1 MSTNQPKEELIRQF
15 ENLWQQTPTW
25 YVVAPGR
32 VNLIGEHTDYNDGFV
47 LPCAI
52 DFAVRV
58 LAAPNNSNHMRV
70 AATDFDGQHDVF
82 EFQEGGDIPHHSQWG
97 WANYVRG
104 VVHVMAEHHR
114 EPLCGLDIL
123 IDGDVPMG
131 AGLSSSAALEVA
143 IAKTLQVTA
152 QLDVNDQQLAQIAQR
167 AENTFVGCQCGIMDQ
182 LASALGRE
190 HHAMLLDCRSLD
202 TQFFTLPKD
211 IHIVIIHSNVQRGLV
226 DSEYNTRRQQCE
238 QAANHLGVSA
248 LRDASLLQ
256 LQNAEASM
264 DATVF
269 KRARHVITENS
280 RTTEA
285 AHALSQGDIETLST
299 LMRASHHSMR
309 DDFEITVPA
318 IDTLV
323 ELIDEVVGQRGGV
336 RMTGGGFGGCV
347 VALVPSELVEVVK
360 AHVAEH
366 YHAQT
371 GLNERVFL
379 CSAKEGVHATPL

>member
-1 MSTNQPKEELIRQF
+1 MSTSQPNAELIQQF
-15 ENLWQQTPTW
+15 EQLWQQTPTW

-58 LAAPNNSNHMRV
+58 LAAPNNSNQMRV
-70 AATDFDGQHDVF
+70 AATDFDGQHDGF
-82 EFQEGGDIPHHSQWG
+82 ELQTGGDIPHHPQWG

-104 VVHVMAEHHR
+104 VVQVMAEHHR
-114 EPLCGLDIL
+114 EALCGLDIL

-143 IAKTLQVTA
+143 IAKTLQATA
-152 QLDVNDQQLAQIAQR
+152 ALDVSDQQLAQIAQR

-190 HHAMLLDCRSLD
+190 HHAMLLDCRSLE
-202 TQFFTLPKD
+202 TQFFTLPED
-211 IHIVIIHSNVQRGLV
+211 MRIVIIHSNVQRGLV

-238 QAANHLGVSA
+238 QAAKDLGVPA
-248 LRDASLLQ
+248 LRDASWEQ
-256 LQNAEASM
+256 LQNGEPSM

-285 AHALSQGDIETLST
+285 ARALSQGDMTTLST
-299 LMRASHHSMR
+299 LMRDSHRSMR

-323 ELIDEVVGQRGGV
+323 ELIDEVIGSRGGV

-347 VALVPSELVEVVK
+347 VALVPSDLVDAVK
-360 AHVAEH
+360 THVREN

-379 CSAKEGVHATPL
+379 CNAKEGVRATPL